1 MLRWKDDIEGLVLSG
16 GEGIPGI
23 WGVVMASIGVVE
35 PENGSFGS
43 ATDGDCN
50 GDCIETC
57 LVFAD
62 ASIIKGGRSGVV
74 AKASSVSS
82 VARFAF
88 SISMGRAEM
97 SSRLPNILLVGVGGI

>member
-1 MLRWKDDIEGLVLSG
+1 MRWKDDIEGLVLRG

-23 WGVVMASIGVVE
+23 WDVMMVSIGVLE

-50 GDCIETC
+50 GDCNETC

-74 AKASSVSS
+74 AKASVSS

-97 SSRLPNILLVGVGGI
+97 SSRLPDILLVGVGGN